1 MTEKQSPCNRLSE
14 RAQQLDQFGTP
25 FAFRLPDGR
34 RDKRSWQG
42 VCFSIVVAIAIF
54 FYAAIQFE
62 KLINYGSTTI
72 MVSSRDA
79 YFDTDFEFTT
89 DDGLMIAFG
98 LTAYDDNYEPI
109 EDE

>member
-1 MTEKQSPCNRLSE
+1 M
-14 RAQQLDQFGTP
+14 
-25 FAFRLPDGR
+25 
-34 RDKRSWQG
+34 
-42 VCFSIVVAIAIF
+42 AIAIF